1 MTSSTASD
9 DRYTI
14 SQREHNRMCRQSELQ
29 LAISYAIDKKVS
41 APAETAFGKF
51 TKEDV
56 VLVLSRMC
64 FEWAQRL
71 PKKR

>member
-1 MTSSTASD
+1 
-9 DRYTI
+9 
-14 SQREHNRMCRQSELQ
+14 MCRQSELQ